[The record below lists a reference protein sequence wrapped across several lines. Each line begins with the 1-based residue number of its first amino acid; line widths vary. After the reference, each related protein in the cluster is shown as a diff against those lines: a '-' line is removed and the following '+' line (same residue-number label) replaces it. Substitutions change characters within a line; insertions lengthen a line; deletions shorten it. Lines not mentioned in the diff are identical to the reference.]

1 VDVGSPRFMKVSKEI
16 TQLVN
21 EILGKA
27 PDSKA
32 VREFDDENPEEPV
45 SARVEFVRRSLQEP
59 PLFDYQRELA
69 EQVSGVIAN
78 HEAALISLPT
88 GGGKTRMAMFAVLDF
103 LARCPAGKV
112 IWLAPTRE
120 LLDQAH
126 DTFLSLWN
134 DFGRVGDVGISRKS
148 ENRAEG
154 GFIWLATPQG
164 VRNQVSEVG
173 SLGWDLIVF
182 DEAHQSSAP
191 TFSATVSKLRD
202 LTGAALLGLSATPG
216 RTNEDEVESL
226 LDVFEDRLI
235 VSDTLGKDPVKFL
248 QDRGVLSRLDF
259 KNLANGPGGF
269 LKNIERLRIATESIV
284 EVSKRG
290 GKALVFCKSVQDSV
304 ALSYALRDRGV
315 QALHVEG
322 NQSEALRRERIGL
335 FAQAKCL
342 VLTNQKLLATGY
354 DCPAVD
360 NVYLVAK
367 VGSPILFEQMVGRA
381 ARGVRTGGSRR
392 STIWEFDDH
401 LGLHGLPQSY
411 YRYQEF
417 GWRVEK

>member
-1 VDVGSPRFMKVSKEI
+1 MTSERETSKLVS
-16 TQLVN
+16 Q
-21 EILGKA
+21 ILGEDLPA
-27 PDSKA
+27 SSL
-32 VREFDDENPEEPV
+32 REFEDSRFGLPV
-45 SARVEFVRRSLQEP
+45 NARLEFAQRSLQEP
-59 PLFDYQRELA
+59 PLFDYQRELVA
-69 EQVSGVIAN
+69 QISRVISS
-78 HEAALISLPT
+78 HEPALISLPT
-88 GGGKTRMAMFAVLDF
+88 GGGKTRMAMFSILDF
-103 LARCPAGKV
+103 LARCPSGKV

-126 DTFLSLWN
+126 DTFLSLWK
-134 DFGRVGDVGISRKS
+134 DFGRVGDVGISRKL
-148 ENRAEG
+148 EHNNEV

-164 VRNQVSEVG
+164 VRNQVSVVG

-191 TFSATVSKLRD
+191 TFSATVSRLRE

-216 RTNEDEVESL
+216 RAVEGEVESL
-226 LDVFEDRLI
+226 LNVFDDRLI
-235 VSDTLGKDPVKFL
+235 VSETLGNDPVKFL
-248 QDRGVLSRLDF
+248 QDRGVLSRLEF
-259 KNLANGPGGF
+259 KNLANIPGGF
-269 LKNIERLRIATESIV
+269 LTNIQRLRIAAESIV
-284 EVSKRG
+284 KVSNRG
-290 GKALVFCKSVQDSV
+290 GKSLVFCKSVQDSV
-304 ALSYALRDRGV
+304 ALSYALCDRGV

-322 NQSEALRRERIGL
+322 TQSEALRRERIGL
-335 FAQAKCL
+335 FAQSKCL

-401 LGLHGLPQSY
+401 LSLHGLPQSY